1 MASLE
6 LQQDETIL
14 AKAKAQIAEGLP
26 QTAGDLYLTN
36 LRLVLVPNQFASLGF
51 GRFWEAALP
60 GILKVEQLGHFEG
73 GTVVGGVGKKLVV
86 HLDDSTQH
94 TFAFYLNSNID
105 AFYQALMAQLRQNQ

>member
-6 LQQDETIL
+6 LHQDETIL
-14 AKAKAQIAEGLP
+14 AKSKAQIAEGLP

-51 GRFWEAALP
+51 GRLWESDLP
-60 GILKVEQLGHFEG
+60 RILKVEQLGHFEG

-94 TFAFYLNSNID
+94 TFAFYLNSDID
-105 AFYQALMAQLRQNQ
+105 AFYRALTAQLKLNQ